1 MYFDK
6 NTTLTGLR
14 KFNCNGII
22 LKIYK
27 KNINVYNIIILKQY
41 TTI

>member
-14 KFNCNGII
+14 KFNYNGII

-27 KNINVYNIIILKQY
+27 KKYQRL
-41 TTI
+41 